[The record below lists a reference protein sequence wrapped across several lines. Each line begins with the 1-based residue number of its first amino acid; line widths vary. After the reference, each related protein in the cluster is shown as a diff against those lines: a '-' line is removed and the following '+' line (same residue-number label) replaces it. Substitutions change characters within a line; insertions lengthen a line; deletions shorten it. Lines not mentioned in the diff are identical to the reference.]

1 MKTSTFLL
9 AATITL
15 SCTCCTQK
23 ATETESNTSENLSSK
38 ILVNG
43 TEISY
48 QLVGEGAYTLVFA
61 HGWCINQ
68 SYWIDQ
74 VNAFKSNYQVL
85 TLDLPGFGESG
96 KNRPDWSIE
105 SYGNDLN
112 EVINQLKLAN
122 VILIG
127 HSMSG
132 DIVLEA
138 ALNDPKIV
146 AVIGVDTFKD
156 VGTELTE
163 EVQAEIEGF
172 MGMLKENFAEVASAY
187 AMQAMFHPST
197 DSLVIQQVIKDFST
211 SEPSIAVNSLENLF
225 EYAAVESVK
234 LSKLQQKLI
243 LINSD
248 ATPTHFPGL
257 DASGVNYQ
265 VIDIPSTGH
274 YPMVEKPGLFNE
286 KLTEA
291 LAQIKK

>member
-156 VGTELTE
+156 V
-163 EVQAEIEGF
+163 
-172 MGMLKENFAEVASAY
+172 SAVG
-187 AMQAMFHPST
+187 
-197 DSLVIQQVIKDFST
+197 SLI
-211 SEPSIAVNSLENLF
+211 
-225 EYAAVESVK
+225 
-234 LSKLQQKLI
+234 
-243 LINSD
+243 
-248 ATPTHFPGL
+248 
-257 DASGVNYQ
+257 
-265 VIDIPSTGH
+265 STGNATDIAIAGR
-274 YPMVEKPGLFNE
+274 GLIPVTTVQGVSQAASDRSSQPVTRPI
-286 KLTEA
+286 LRLLDVA
-291 LAQIKK
+291 WSL